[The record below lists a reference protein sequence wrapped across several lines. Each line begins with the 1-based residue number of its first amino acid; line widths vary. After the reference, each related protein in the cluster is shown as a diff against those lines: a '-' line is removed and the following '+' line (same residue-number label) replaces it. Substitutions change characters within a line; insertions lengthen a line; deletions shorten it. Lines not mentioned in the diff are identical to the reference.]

1 MKLNEIKDNFGA
13 THSRKRVGRGIGSG
27 LGKTS
32 GKGHKGQK
40 ARGTGKV
47 RIGFEGGQNPIY
59 RRMPKRGFNNIF
71 GDKLFPMNLGF
82 LNYLIENKMVDVN
95 SVVSFEVLKNNKIVT
110 GDKYNGVSL
119 LAKGVIGY
127 PVKVLV
133 NKASASAR
141 EMFEKIGGSI
151 EIVKKVEPL
160 KKKVYVKQ

>member
-1 MKLNEIKDNFGA
+1 
-13 THSRKRVGRGIGSG
+13 
-27 LGKTS
+27 
-32 GKGHKGQK
+32 
-40 ARGTGKV
+40 
-47 RIGFEGGQNPIY
+47 
-59 RRMPKRGFNNIF
+59 
-71 GDKLFPMNLGF
+71 
-82 LNYLIENKMVDVN
+82 
-95 SVVSFEVLKNNKIVT
+95 
-110 GDKYNGVSL
+110 